1 MNKNFI
7 LSTACLLLF
16 SCFEDVDNTMQKEID
31 SMNAITPIQVD
42 EITFLQSA
50 YMSDDNIIFKY
61 SVFTDGDDDFFKG
74 GDFHSLQRA
83 NLVNLYC
90 FSEDTQLFR
99 DYSKSLTYSY
109 YSDFGRFLTDITIFP
124 SDCN

>member
-7 LSTACLLLF
+7 LSIACLLLF

-50 YMSDDNIIFKY
+50 YMSGDNITFKY
-61 SVFTDGDDDFFKG
+61 SVFTEGDDDFFKG
-74 GDFHSLQRA
+74 EDFHSLQRA
-83 NLVNLYC
+83 ALVNLYC

-99 DYSKSLTYSY
+99 EYNKILTYSY
-109 YSDFGRFLTDITIFP
+109 YSDFGRFLTDITVFP
-124 SDCN
+124 TDCN